1 MQHCL
6 LKKMYATLLE
16 GKYFDHAMTYWYNCL
31 IINCHTVCKCYNTF
45 IHRMYFYICS
55 KYFTISKFLLIIFN
69 IRYYS
74 QSHWIAIDFLWYIF
88 LRIFVSTIYTMRP
101 WNVGIHIFVN
111 DVKCVSFLT
120 RESMIH
126 HLFAYLQK

>member
-6 LKKMYATLLE
+6 LKKRMQ
-16 GKYFDHAMTYWYNCL
+16 KYWKGNIL
-31 IINCHTVCKCYNTF
+31 IMQWHIDIIVWWSVAILFANVMIN
-45 IHRMYFYICS
+45 RMYFYMCS
-55 KYFTISKFLLIIFN
+55 IHFTISKILLIIFS
-69 IRYYS
+69 IRYHS
-74 QSHWIAIDFLWYIF
+74 KSHWIAIDFLWYIF
-88 LRIFVSTIYTMRP
+88 LRIFVSTIYTIRP